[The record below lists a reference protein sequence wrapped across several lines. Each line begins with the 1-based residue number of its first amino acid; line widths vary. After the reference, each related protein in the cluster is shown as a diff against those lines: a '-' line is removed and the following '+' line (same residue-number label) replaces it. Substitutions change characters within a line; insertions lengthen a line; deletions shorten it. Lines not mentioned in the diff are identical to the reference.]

1 MKQNQ
6 IMNKFSIEPN
16 EFYYSIKK
24 LQEYGCGVLRYE
36 GNEYDGRSFVINSKR
51 VIHFANCSYM
61 GLERH
66 PALIEGAKD
75 ALMKH
80 GTQISMSRSQVES
93 PLFWEVEK
101 SLKRIFGHYPIVYG
115 RTTLAHYSALPI
127 LIKETDAIVLDAYVH
142 NSVRTASEICKARGT
157 FVIVA
162 KHNDMDNLRYL
173 TRRLKKEGYKNIWYL
188 ADGIYSTNGDVCDV
202 KNLKQLLDEEDNLF
216 AYIDDAHGVG
226 WCGKNG
232 AGFVIGNFGLHEK
245 MIVAG
250 SLSKSFATTGG
261 FLIVPDKTLADYL
274 KLTGNTYLFSSPTT
288 PSSLGAI
295 NASLK
300 FHLTDEASFY
310 QQEVL
315 DLILYFKERCKKL
328 SIPINSNSIT
338 PIHSIKLGKPENGFK
353 VQKYL
358 FDNGFFVSV
367 AMFPAVRA
375 DESGLRISI
384 TRNLTR
390 DDIDNLITALQKVN
404 LANQPEVQNTYL

>member
-1 MKQNQ
+1 
-6 IMNKFSIEPN
+6 MNKFNIEPN
-16 EFYYSIKK
+16 ELYYSIKK
-24 LQEYGCGVLRYE
+24 FQELGCGGLSYE
-36 GNEYDGRSFVINSKR
+36 GKEYDGRSFVINSKR
-51 VIHFANCSYM
+51 IIHFANCSYM

-66 PALIEGAKD
+66 PAIIEGAKE
-75 ALMKH
+75 ALLNH

-93 PLFWEVEK
+93 PLYLEVEN
-101 SLKRIFGHYPIVYG
+101 SLKRIYGHYPIIFG

-173 TRRLKKEGYKNIWYL
+173 ARRLKKEGYKNIWYL
-188 ADGIYSTNGDVCDV
+188 ADGIYSTDGNVCDV
-202 KNLKQLLDEEDNLF
+202 KNLKQLLDEEENLF

-232 AGFVIGNFGLHEK
+232 AGYVIGNFGLHEK

-250 SLSKSFATTGG
+250 SFSKSFATTGG

-274 KLTGNTYLFSSPTT
+274 KLTGNTYLFTSPIP

-315 DLILYFKERCKKL
+315 DLILYFNQRCKEF
-328 SIPINSNSIT
+328 SIPISNNFLT
-338 PIHSIKLGKPENGFK
+338 PIHLIKIGKPEKVFK
-353 VQKYL
+353 IQKYL
-358 FDNGFFVSV
+358 LDIGNFVSV
-367 AMFPAVRA
+367 AMYPAVRA
-375 DESGLRISI
+375 NESGLRISI

-390 DDIDNLITALQKVN
+390 TDLDNLITALQN
-404 LANQPEVQNTYL
+404 ANIAVQPEVQNT